1 MMVVSTYATLYAVE
15 QELAEDPLPDQVRLA
30 EIINDARKD
39 EIQANFESPGGKIGT
54 NLNIILL
61 NGKLILLSFTIL
73 LNTQQWRWAKISRTN
88 STIYRS

>member
-73 LNTQQWRWAKISRTN
+73 LNTQQWR
-88 STIYRS
+88 